1 MKAMEKL
8 MKYLQ
13 YILLGLVVFVH
24 PIMPSIV
31 LVGLSLF
38 SFRKH
43 DWQEGFFDDRWG
55 ILGSVSF
62 LVGIII
68 YLVMVYLPSQA

>member
-1 MKAMEKL
+1 MMAMEKL

-13 YILLGLVVFVH
+13 YILLGLIMFIH

-31 LVGLSLF
+31 LVGLSLL
-38 SFRKH
+38 SFQKH
-43 DWQEGFFDDRWG
+43 DWEEGFFNDRWG

-62 LVGIII
+62 LAGIVVYVLMI
-68 YLVMVYLPSQA
+68 YLPSQV

>member
-1 MKAMEKL
+1 MEKL
-8 MKYLQ
+8 MKCLQ

-38 SFRKH
+38 AFQKH
-43 DWQEGFFDDRWG
+43 DWEEGFFEDRWG

-62 LVGIII
+62 LVGIIVYMFMI
-68 YLVMVYLPSQA
+68 YLPSKA

>member
-1 MKAMEKL
+1 MKTMEKL

-13 YILLGLVVFVH
+13 YILLGLVVFIH

-38 SFRKH
+38 SFQKH
-43 DWQEGFFDDRWG
+43 DWEEGFFDDRWG
-55 ILGSVSF
+55 FLGSVSF
-62 LVGIII
+62 LVGI
-68 YLVMVYLPSQA
+68 LVYMIMVYLPSKA

>member
-1 MKAMEKL
+1 MQNEHG
-8 MKYLQ
+8 LQ

-24 PIMPSIV
+24 PIMPGIV

-38 SFRKH
+38 SFQKH
-43 DWQEGFFDDRWG
+43 DRQEGFFDDRWG

-68 YLVMVYLPSQA
+68 YLVLVYLPSRA

>member
-1 MKAMEKL
+1 
-8 MKYLQ
+8 
-13 YILLGLVVFVH
+13 
-24 PIMPSIV
+24 V

-38 SFRKH
+38 SFQKH

-62 LVGIII
+62 LVGIIV

>member
-1 MKAMEKL
+1 MEKL

-24 PIMPSIV
+24 PIMPSLV
-31 LVGLSLF
+31 LIGLSLI
-38 SFRKH
+38 SFQKH

-55 ILGSVSF
+55 LLGSASLLAGVA
-62 LVGIII
+62 VYMITI
-68 YLVMVYLPSQA
+68 YLPSQA